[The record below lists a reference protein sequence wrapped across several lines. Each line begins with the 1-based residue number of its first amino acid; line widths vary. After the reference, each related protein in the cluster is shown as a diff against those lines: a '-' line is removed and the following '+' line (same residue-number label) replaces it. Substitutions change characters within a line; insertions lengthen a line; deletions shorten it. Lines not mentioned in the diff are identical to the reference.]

1 MKCVVHSHSP
11 ADGDTE
17 QHQQPSW
24 EGIVWGEAHACPAR
38 GLERR
43 LLEEAQSPSGGGF
56 RDTRGVTLGSGRSG
70 HSPVCFCAKQA
81 VNLPTRASDPWPVSP
96 CALWAEFEI

>member
-17 QHQQPSW
+17 QHRQPAW

-43 LLEEAQSPSGGGF
+43 LERRRLEEAQSPSGGGF
-56 RDTRGVTLGSGRSG
+56 RATRGVTLGQWRERALASLLLRKASG
-70 HSPVCFCAKQA
+70 
-81 VNLPTRASDPWPVSP
+81 
-96 CALWAEFEI
+96 